1 MYAFW
6 FAWIWVDMLLLFDI
20 IFSDVVN
27 LSNEAKPSL
36 QCIFKQEM
44 MNKKQYY
51 NICNVYNPTIKVS
64 PSVCSFKIAL
74 LVVWHVLL
82 IEAVFFKTI
91 GQQIHCKHCRCFI

>member
-6 FAWIWVDMLLLFDI
+6 SAWICVDMLLLFDI

-51 NICNVYNPTIKVS
+51 NICMFIIQPLKSHQVY
-64 PSVCSFKIAL
+64 A
-74 LVVWHVLL
+74 VL
-82 IEAVFFKTI
+82 K
-91 GQQIHCKHCRCFI
+91 